1 MRIVPIVLA
10 ALLTGAAA
18 AGQQPA
24 GPPPV
29 APGQTVPPATQPTPT
44 VPPDTVS
51 PDTAAPVVPPPTV
64 PATVLP
70 SRRFTSPSG
79 MIVSAVRPE
88 RAVDFEMVMGYL
100 EDALAKTT
108 DPTLRAQAQGWQI
121 LKATEPGPNSTVLY
135 VFVIDPTVAGADY
148 SLGPI
153 LSSAYPDRIQEIW
166 KLYTGSLVNQS
177 LVNLSPLPPQPAMP
191 LPPAAFPAPVAAPTR
206 PPPPPATATP

>member
-29 APGQTVPPATQPTPT
+29 APGQTVPPDTQPPAT
-44 VPPDTVS
+44 VP

-70 SRRFTSPSG
+70 SRRFTAPSG
-79 MIVSAVRPE
+79 MIFNAVRPE

-100 EDALAKTT
+100 EDALAKAT

-121 LKATEPGPNSTVLY
+121 LKATEPGPNNTVLY
-135 VFVIDPTVAGADY
+135 VFVIEPAVDGADY

-153 LSSAYPDRIQEIW
+153 LSSAYPDRIEEIW
-166 KLYTGSLVNQS
+166 KLYTGALVNQS

-191 LPPAAFPAPVAAPTR
+191 LPPAAFPAPASAPTR
-206 PPPPPATATP
+206 PPPPPASTTP